1 MLFLMIVH
9 LEEQGFDKWDIN
21 VQLQVQ
27 HSCPLLFPCHLHSQN
42 CYTPGAQECD
52 SLLLCRLQWYMNNML
67 EQLRNFSKSIK
78 LLQGSR
84 ILHYM
89 SIDR

>member
-1 MLFLMIVH
+1 MINGILMFNFKFSIHV
-9 LEEQGFDKWDIN
+9 L
-21 VQLQVQ
+21 
-27 HSCPLLFPCHLHSQN
+27 CLFPWHLHSQN
-42 CYTPGAQECD
+42 CYTPGAQEGD

-67 EQLRNFSKSIK
+67 ELSRNFSKSIK

-84 ILHYM
+84 ILRYM